1 MVMVTEEQLE
11 QAEAEAGEAQQG
23 LRDAERRYS
32 RSPGSADAYEKH
44 QEAIERAGHAK
55 VRAKVLREE
64 WEEQRAVRE
73 ARAAAGEVA
82 AREMAGVVA
91 ELGSSRLAAVAAVAE
106 AERAMGRALAALDAH
121 DRAVRAAGVELER
134 RGLRHQDG
142 EETGVNLDG
151 SARIEGVKWP
161 LVDAGGVLELCL
173 SGRVAEV
180 WPRHPLARPSG
191 RTYGGLSA
199 AEGRDA
205 VLGLVRAERGR

>member
-1 MVMVTEEQLE
+1 MVMVTVEELE
-11 QAEAEAGEAQQG
+11 QAEASAEEAQQG

-44 QEAIERAGHAK
+44 QEAIGRAEHAK

-82 AREMAGVVA
+82 AREMAGTVA
-91 ELGSSRLAAVAAVAE
+91 ELGSSRLAAVTAVAE
-106 AERAMGRALAALDAH
+106 AEAAMGRALAALDAH
-121 DRAVRAAGVELER
+121 DRAVRAAGAELER

-151 SARIEGVKWP
+151 SARIAGVKWP
-161 LVDAGGVLELCL
+161 LVDAGGVLARCL
-173 SGRVAEV
+173 SDRVAEV

-191 RTYGGLSA
+191 CTYGGLSA
-199 AEGRDA
+199 AEGRDV